1 MKKFAVL
8 IDADNT
14 SQNTIEPILEEVAKY
29 GIASVKRIYG
39 DWSNDTLKNWKDKLL
54 PNAITPVQQFAYVAK
69 KDATDMKLVIDAM
82 DLLYAGELDGFCII
96 SSDSDFTPLASRI
109 RESGLL
115 CYGFGKKN
123 TVDSFVNACD
133 RFFYVENLFSEPKTD
148 INNLPVQDRKSEQ
161 KESNQIENI
170 EETVEIDAN
179 ILNLFYKAIKDN
191 SDDKGWANLGG
202 IGSYINSVK
211 PDFDTRNYGK
221 QKLSDLV
228 RCMPVFEIKL
238 QNSQL
243 LVKKFSFRQF
253 NVCVQT
259 ILNDQQV
266 LNAGHGWAFLSDIAK
281 IIKQGKLKELQL
293 EHLTESEIEAKIKC
307 IHTNIIEFSK
317 DKKKIRNFN
326 EKGVSESTTQ
336 TEDIQSKQPIKN
348 IMNEVITLSVLYE
361 TIDRY
366 SNIRTGWA
374 NIRSVETA
382 LKKEIRFNFNTQK
395 YGKQNFL
402 ELINSMPS
410 LDTKTMC
417 RERYVKIIKR

>member
-14 SQNTIEPILEEVAKY
+14 AQSTIEPILEEVAKY

-123 TVDSFVNACD
+123 TVSSFVNACD
-133 RFFYVENLFSEPKTD
+133 RFIYVENLLSESTD
-148 INNLPVQDRKSEQ
+148 INHLPVQNTK
-161 KESNQIENI
+161 SNQVKNSK
-170 EETVEIDAN
+170 EIIDIDIDTH
-179 ILNLFYKAIKDN
+179 ILNLFYRAIKDN
-191 SDDKGWANLGG
+191 SDDEGWASLGG
-202 IGSYINSVK
+202 IGSFINSVK
-211 PDFDTRNYGK
+211 PDFDTRSYGK

-228 RCMPVFEIKL
+228 RCIPVFEIKS
-238 QNSQL
+238 QNSHL

-259 ILNDQQV
+259 ILNDKQV
-266 LNAGHGWAFLSDIAK
+266 LNAGHGWAFVSDIAK
-281 IIKQGKLKELQL
+281 IIKQDKLKELQL

-317 DKKKIRNFN
+317 DKNKIRNFN
-326 EKGVSESTTQ
+326 E
-336 TEDIQSKQPIKN
+336 
-348 IMNEVITLSVLYE
+348 
-361 TIDRY
+361 
-366 SNIRTGWA
+366 
-374 NIRSVETA
+374 
-382 LKKEIRFNFNTQK
+382 
-395 YGKQNFL
+395 
-402 ELINSMPS
+402 
-410 LDTKTMC
+410 
-417 RERYVKIIKR
+417 